1 MLDYIERRNLM
12 EELQR
17 QRTDIS
23 DHLETLR
30 MLVVE
35 FELCSVLELGVR
47 GGNST
52 LALLAGIDEI
62 GGSVLS
68 VDLDPCER
76 ARERIAKH
84 GLLGYWIFF
93 QSDALAFRIETC
105 PYYRL
110 IFVDLDHGYD
120 ETMAVLETYAPLV
133 QTGGFF
139 VFHDT
144 VSYPELELALGEFIA
159 THDDWRFYH
168 WLNCSGLTI
177 CRRGKC

>member
-1 MLDYIERRNLM
+1 MDYIDRRKMM

-17 QRTDIS
+17 APTDIA

-35 FELCSVLELGVR
+35 FKLYAVLELGVR
-47 GGNST
+47 EGNST

-76 ARERIAKH
+76 ARARIAKH
-84 GLLGYWIFF
+84 GLLGYWTFF
-93 QSDALAFRIETC
+93 QSDALAFLLETC
-105 PYYRL
+105 PYYHL

-120 ETMAVLETYAPLV
+120 ETSAVLEAYAPLV
-133 QTGGFF
+133 QPNGFLI
-139 VFHDT
+139 FHDT
-144 VSYPELELALGEFIA
+144 VSHPELELALREFIA
-159 THDDWRFYH
+159 THDDWRFYN
-168 WLNCSGLTI
+168 WLNNSGLAV
-177 CRRGKC
+177 CRRAEGC